1 MQGLKFVVI
10 AAASLALLTAADAQ
24 DSSKGS
30 KRAADVQT
38 AEQKKKAV
46 KRPRRDSQANALP
59 DVRSVGQD
67 AVGASRGNAF
77 RCSVRVTLQ

>member
-1 MQGLKFVVI
+1 MISPWAMAMRAFRFVVI

-46 KRPRRDSQANALP
+46 KAENARDA
-59 DVRSVGQD
+59 
-67 AVGASRGNAF
+67 
-77 RCSVRVTLQ
+77 TLKQMPYQTFDPWAKMR

>member
-10 AAASLALLTAADAQ
+10 TAASLALLTAADAQ

-38 AEQKKKAV
+38 AEQKKKALE
-46 KRPRRDSQANALP
+46 A
-59 DVRSVGQD
+59 
-67 AVGASRGNAF
+67 GNA
-77 RCSVRVTLQ
+77 RGATLKQIPDQKFDPWAKMR